1 MLYCPARM
9 KKSYSVSSDILNAA
23 GEVSTTVKRLL
34 QQLGFPPSAIKRF
47 SIALYEGEMNMAIH
61 AGGGTAEIEIES
73 DSVSAELVDQG
84 PGIVDLDLAM
94 QEGYSTAAD
103 YIRELG
109 FGAGMGLPNM
119 KRASD
124 EFEVQSA
131 AGEGTRVYFKVL
143 ADGGK

>member
-1 MLYCPARM
+1 MLYFPARM
-9 KKSYSVSSDILNAA
+9 KKSYTVSSDILNAA

-34 QQLGFPPSAIKRF
+34 QQLGFPPAAIKRF

-73 DSVSAELVDQG
+73 DSVSAALIDQG

-119 KRASD
+119 KRAAD
-124 EFEVQSA
+124 EFEVESS

-143 ADGGK
+143 TGGDR